1 MSKLRKRFFSICLIL
16 LAHGTSLQAQETDKL
31 VVLHTDFGD
40 IKLLLFDETPKHK
53 ENFLRLAAA
62 GVYNHILFHRVID
75 NFMIQSGDFTT
86 RNQPIDY
93 DPTIIKSTI
102 PAEIIP
108 GFEHK
113 RGAIGAAR
121 RGKERNPELRSSGSQ
136 FYIIQS
142 CTGAHHLD
150 EKYTVFGQV
159 MSGMEVVDKIAKVA
173 TDERDRPLESIRM
186 TVKVLEVS
194 RESVE
199 KFYNFRY

>member
-1 MSKLRKRFFSICLIL
+1 ML
-16 LAHGTSLQAQETDKL
+16 LAISGNLQAQETDKL
-31 VVLHTDFGD
+31 VIIHTDYGD
-40 IKLLLFDETPKHK
+40 IKLLLFDETSKHK
-53 ENFLRLAAA
+53 ENFLRLAES

-75 NFMIQSGDFTT
+75 DFMIQSGDFTT

-93 DPTIIKSTI
+93 DPTIIQATI

-108 GFEHK
+108 GLVHK

-121 RGKERNPELRSSGSQ
+121 RGKERNPDLRSSGSQ

-159 MSGMEVVDKIAKVA
+159 MSGMEVVDKIAKVPV
-173 TDERDRPLESIRM
+173 DERDRPLESIRI
-186 TVKVLEVS
+186 TVEVLEVS